1 MTLSKDDFDRETWDV
16 VDAYFRV
23 NKGYQLVK
31 HQIESFNDFVL
42 RKLDQIIEGFNNIE
56 IHHNYLPDVNKFKY
70 ILTLEVKNPTLNK
83 PIIYEKDGSTKLMTP
98 NDARQRN
105 FSYSSVLTVDVHVT
119 TKTYSPSESCDG
131 LDYVVERKV
140 LNNVMLGKIPI
151 MVKSNYC
158 ILRNVQNT
166 TQECKYDYGSYFII
180 NGNEKVVISQD
191 RISENKT
198 FVFVNNKVSTY
209 SHIAEIR
216 SVQEN
221 KLGVPKITTLK
232 LSAKANQFGR
242 YIRANIHHIKH
253 DIPVFILFKALGLH
267 NDKEILRYIV
277 HDIDVPGS
285 QIILNELIGC
295 VEEANQVVC
304 PKSALEYLSRYLNIS
319 GYPKEVLNHKVQ
331 RMNIIRNILEKE
343 FLPHVGSDFHKK
355 ALYLGYMVNK
365 LLKCYLG
372 IKEFDDRDSYVNKRV
387 DTPGVLMANLF
398 RQYYGKMIKDMKN
411 MIQKEINSGS
421 WKATNK
427 FINVINKINISKI
440 IKSTIIDSGMRYALA
455 TGNWGIKSNK
465 NKQGVAQVL
474 NRMTYSA
481 TISHMRRINTPIEK
495 SGKLIQPR
503 KLHSTQWGIICPS
516 ECFDPDTPIL
526 MWEGI
531 IKKAKEIVV
540 GDYLIDDK
548 GNAVKVRTTCS
559 GFKEMY
565 EVIPYKNN
573 FVSHTVTDNHI
584 LTLKARHHTTNNSY
598 TFRWFDKDKM
608 RYTSKSFATVE
619 DMESFKSKIDDVI
632 DITIEDYLS
641 LPESVQ
647 KELYLFKSDGIN
659 WEHKDVALDPYIL
672 GMWLGDGYGFATADK
687 ELLDKY
693 KLTENK
699 HIPLDYLVNDR
710 KTRLAVLAGLIDTD
724 GSVRADGHEIRITQE
739 EKNYKIIYD
748 TEFLARS
755 LGFSCHINEGGEKR
769 EKPYKELSITG
780 SNLYE
785 IPTVL
790 PRNKFDNPTSE
801 TSFLQ
806 SSFTLKKKELQ
817 PFVGW
822 QLEGNGRF
830 LLGDMIVSHNT
841 PEGASVGLV
850 KNMAMMACITVASNS
865 FNVRELLSELGT
877 VIFAP
882 SNIDRMA
889 HFTKVMLNG
898 DIVGTHEDPTEL
910 CRQLRRLKRKGIIN
924 VYTSVVWNVRNH
936 EVQICTEGGRCVRPL
951 YIVDEQAGDIRLSK
965 DIAEKLRDGSINWT
979 DLVIGNDYEI
989 DDAIVEFLDVEEV
1002 NASMIAM
1009 KHADLFKGT
1018 KGSLL
1023 PIKYT
1028 HLEIH
1033 PSLIL
1038 GVLASLIPFSDHNQ
1052 APRNTYQCLDP
1063 NTNVLMA
1070 NNMYKKIKDIKV
1082 GEEVWTFHPETK
1094 KLTTSKIINQYVR
1107 PTSKPIVEITTVSGR
1122 KIISTNDHKFMT
1134 NQGWKR
1140 VHDFDKDTSIGI
1152 AIYTDPLACDNLPPS
1167 EILTE
1172 ESFAQKLHHYNID
1185 NDLVECHVRTLKS
1198 MQLLPLRSDDY
1209 RVPILARVIGFTM
1222 TDGSV
1227 SIYKQREKIVSQAG
1241 YNFGSF
1247 EDAESFEQDIQ
1258 AIGFNMCK
1266 ISKSI
1271 REIHGACHRT
1281 FRVNHSSNLGNLM
1294 IALGV
1299 TPGNNCETT
1308 RLPIPH
1314 WIVHGNANIRKEF
1327 LAGFQGGDGC
1337 VIRYNKSKQ
1346 QKGYNFV
1353 CAATTHSINPKYEES
1368 LMSFMQTLQDM
1379 YTEFGIEC
1387 KVVSSINKEDRLCIG
1402 YKISDQHDNLIKYF
1416 ETVGYR
1422 YDSRKIVDSAKV
1434 VEYLKIKNVIRNEYN
1449 NNITTLRQLH
1459 DMGKTNREIAYQLYM
1474 PINKVADA
1482 IRSYK
1487 ANREITCPKL
1497 NDDSPE
1503 QWIPKLTHQAHT
1515 LFVPIKSIVDIENR
1529 DIADITTES
1538 ENHSFIAN
1546 HFLSSNSAQCKQA
1559 IGIYALNFRDRYDT
1573 MGHVLNYP
1581 QKPLVKTRM
1590 SSILNNDEMPNGI
1603 NVIVAIAT
1611 FTGFNQ
1617 EDSIILNRSSVDRGL
1632 FVSTYFKTYKEQN
1645 NKNHS
1650 TGEEEFFTKPETT
1663 KGMKPYNY
1671 DKLET
1676 DGFVRENSYVQ
1687 AGDVIIG
1694 KCMPN
1699 KNGSV
1704 MTYKDTSVAL
1714 KNNDTGFVDRN
1725 VHSDKH
1731 FTTVNGEGYNFCK
1744 VRLRNHRTPSIG
1756 DKFSTRS
1763 GQKGTTGMLY
1773 RQEDMPF
1780 TKDGIV
1786 PDVIM
1791 NPHAIPS
1798 RMTIGQLI
1806 ECIMG
1811 KACTVLG
1818 SYGDATPFT
1827 DLTVEEVAKV
1837 LQDTCG
1843 LERYGNEIMY
1853 NPRTGEQMTTD
1864 IFIGPTYYQ
1873 RLKHMTIDK
1882 IHSRASSGPIVLLTH
1897 QPSDGRQREGGL
1909 RLGEM
1914 EVECNWAH
1922 GIQQFL
1928 KERMME
1934 CSDNFRVYTCKQCGL
1949 MATVNKDRNIY
1960 SCRNCKNTSNFSEIR
1975 IPYACKLLLQEVQTM
1990 GIGTKFI
1997 TGS

>member
-343 FLPHVGSDFHKK
+343 FLPHVGRDFHKK

-724 GSVRADGHEIRITQE
+724 GSVRSDGHEIRITQE

-790 PRNKFDNPTSE
+790 PLNKSDNPTSE
-801 TSFLQ
+801 SSFLQ

-1063 NTNVLMA
+1063 ETPVLMA
-1070 NNMYKKIKDIKV
+1070 DGGQKPIKDVKV
-1082 GEEVWTFHPETK
+1082 GEEVVTFHPETK
-1094 KLTTSKIINQYVR
+1094 ETSITKVINQYVR
-1107 PTSKPIVEITTVSGR
+1107 SSIKPIVKITTISGR
-1122 KIISTNDHKFMT
+1122 EIIATNDHMFMT
-1134 NQGWKR
+1134 NKGWLRVQDFEVDTKIGVAVYATGIGGGDRALARISGFILASQG
-1140 VHDFDKDTSIGI
+1140 VVTLNTDFDRSLFE
-1152 AIYTDPLACDNLPPS
+1152 A
-1167 EILTE
+1167 
-1172 ESFAQKLHHYNID
+1172 
-1185 NDLVECHVRTLKS
+1185 DLK
-1198 MQLLPLRSDDY
+1198 
-1209 RVPILARVIGFTM
+1209 
-1222 TDGSV
+1222 
-1227 SIYKQREKIVSQAG
+1227 
-1241 YNFGSF
+1241 
-1247 EDAESFEQDIQ
+1247 
-1258 AIGFNMCK
+1258 AIGASWNHELVNQLQ
-1266 ISKSI
+1266 SK
-1271 REIHGACHRT
+1271 
-1281 FRVNHSSNLGNLM
+1281 
-1294 IALGV
+1294 GV
-1299 TPGNNCETT
+1299 S
-1308 RLPIPH
+1308 
-1314 WIVHGNANIRKEF
+1314 WIMDANKAIKKEF
-1327 LAGFQGGDGC
+1327 LAGAMSCHPVKDMHVVLRALLKEFEIETDENLQFSSPND
-1337 VIRYNKSKQ
+1337 VIRYVQCVAPCYNTSHLMEVALTAEFYKVEDAMTFDAWKQ
-1346 QKGYNFV
+1346 CV
-1353 CAATTHSINPKYEES
+1353 E
-1368 LMSFMQTLQDM
+1368 
-1379 YTEFGIEC
+1379 
-1387 KVVSSINKEDRLCIG
+1387 
-1402 YKISDQHDNLIKYF
+1402 IKTRSMF
-1416 ETVGYR
+1416 
-1422 YDSRKIVDSAKV
+1422 
-1434 VEYLKIKNVIRNEYN
+1434 
-1449 NNITTLRQLH
+1449 
-1459 DMGKTNREIAYQLYM
+1459 M
-1474 PINKVADA
+1474 PIQSVWPMPDG
-1482 IRSYK
+1482 
-1487 ANREITCPKL
+1487 L
-1497 NDDSPE
+1497 
-1503 QWIPKLTHQAHT
+1503 
-1515 LFVPIKSIVDIENR
+1515 
-1529 DIADITTES
+1529 IADITTES
-1538 ENHSFIAN
+1538 DNHSFIAN
-1546 HFLSSNSAQCKQA
+1546 GFLSHNSAQCKQA

-1671 DKLET
+1671 DKLDT